1 MFRHVSQ
8 TFTSTDT
15 ITLKIA
21 REKIYLPHSGA
32 ETVLLWEA
40 SSALSPLKLR
50 NIKITAL
57 ISICKYYTAAVQDVS
72 VAAALAGKGY
82 RSNIKPP
89 EICTNTVGKAS
100 VVAALVK
107 KGCGVCLRL
116 LVLIRCRG
124 QQVGCFILNVLSLLS
139 RFIPLMVSCLKMFLA
154 HKLLMLAK
162 PVTHTRSRVPTP
174 SKTSN

>member
-1 MFRHVSQ
+1 M
-8 TFTSTDT
+8 
-15 ITLKIA
+15 
-21 REKIYLPHSGA
+21 
-32 ETVLLWEA
+32 
-40 SSALSPLKLR
+40 
-50 NIKITAL
+50 
-57 ISICKYYTAAVQDVS
+57 
-72 VAAALAGKGY
+72 AAALAGKGY

-139 RFIPLMVSCLKMFLA
+139 WFIPLMVSCLKMFLA

-174 SKTSN
+174 SKNVKLKDFSRTYQTKFPPIQGANTAQSETGIKVNYCYKTENFYNNSSTIGCTEAQRQQRETLECVNTSQSSRFP